1 MEEIIRFLIRHGYM
15 VLFVGVFTQQ
25 MGLPIPAFLFL
36 LAAGFLVSLGALS
49 FGAAFG
55 IAVMAALAGDIFWYL
70 LGRYRGKSILSLLC
84 RISFS
89 PDSCV
94 HQTTNLFSRHGA
106 KLLLVAKFIPGLNTV
121 APPLAGVSRM
131 NLFRFLLF
139 DVLGSSLWI
148 GSFGGLAYLFGDEIE
163 KVATY
168 SLKLGIFL
176 GVIVAGGL
184 AAYLFWEYLR
194 RQKSLRQ

>member
-1 MEEIIRFLIRHGYM
+1 M
-15 VLFVGVFTQQ
+15 
-25 MGLPIPAFLFL
+25 
-36 LAAGFLVSLGALS
+36 
-49 FGAAFG
+49 
-55 IAVMAALAGDIFWYL
+55 MAALAGDVFWYL
-70 LGRYRGKSILSLLC
+70 LGRYRGSSILSLLC

-94 HQTTNLFSRHGA
+94 HQTTTMFSRHGA
-106 KLLLVAKFIPGLNTV
+106 KLLLLAKFIPGLNTV

-139 DVLGSSLWI
+139 DALGSSLWI